1 MLNFHSLRV
10 ADVRRE
16 TEDSVSIALAVPTA
30 KIDAFRFQAGQ
41 FVTLRTRLNDEEVRR
56 AYSIHIAP
64 KEFEKT
70 QQIRVGIKRVQGGKF
85 SSWANAALH
94 VGDEIEVLP
103 PDGRFLVP
111 IDPTHAKRYVAFAGG
126 SGITPILSLMETIL
140 HSEPD
145 ARVTLVYGNRT
156 VSSIMFSE
164 NIEDLKNRFLNRFR
178 VLHVLSDEIQESA
191 LLSGLLNQEKCTA
204 LLQTLIA
211 AGDID
216 CALICGPEPMM
227 DAAEVALLGAGLAKE
242 KILIERFGVPM
253 PASVPTPVSQQG
265 LSAVALTIVADGKQR
280 RVALREGQAVLDAG
294 LAAGIALPYACKAG
308 VCCTC
313 KAKVLQGSVTMTR
326 NFTLTPA
333 EQAQG
338 FVLTCQA
345 QCQSGEVTVSYDE
358 R

>member
-16 TEDSVSIALAVPTA
+16 TEDSVSIALAVPA
-30 KIDAFRFQAGQ
+30 AQIDAFRFQAGQ
-41 FVTLRTRLNDEEVRR
+41 FVTLRTKINDEEVRR

-64 KEFEKT
+64 EQFDET
-70 QQIRVGIKRVQGGKF
+70 HQIRVGVKRVQGGKF
-85 SSWANAALH
+85 SSWANAALR
-94 VGDEIEVLP
+94 VGDEIDVLP
-103 PDGRFLVP
+103 PDGRFTVP
-111 IDPTHAKRYVAFAGG
+111 IDPARRKRYVAFAGG

-140 HSEPD
+140 RTEPD
-145 ARVTLVYGNRT
+145 AQFTLVYGNRT

-164 NIEDLKNRFLNRFR
+164 AIEDLKNRFLNR
-178 VLHVLSDEIQESA
+178 VCVVHVLSDEIQESP
-191 LLSGLLNQEKCTA
+191 LLSGLLNQEKCNA
-204 LLQTLIA
+204 LLETLIPVA
-211 AGDID
+211 DID

-227 DAAEVALLGAGLAKE
+227 DAAETALLAAGLAKE

-253 PASVPTPVSQQG
+253 PASAPMKASPHGQ
-265 LSAVALTIVADGKQR
+265 SATKLTIVADGKQR
-280 RVALREGQAVLDAG
+280 TVPLLEGQAVLDAG
-294 LAAGIALPYACKAG
+294 LAAGIPLPYACKAG
-308 VCCTC
+308 VCCSC
-313 KAKVLQGSVTMTR
+313 KAKLLHGKVSMTR

-345 QCQSGEVTVSYDE
+345 QCQSAEVTISYDE

>member
-16 TEDSVSIALAVPTA
+16 TIDSVSIALAVPEA
-30 KIDAFRFQAGQ
+30 HIGAFRFQAGQ
-41 FVTLRTRLNDEEVRR
+41 FVTLRTQLNGEEIRR

-64 KEFEKT
+64 VEFEKT
-70 QQIRVGIKRVQGGKF
+70 QQLRVGIKRVQGGKF
-85 SSWANAALH
+85 STWVNASLN
-94 VGDEIEVLP
+94 VGDAIEVLP
-103 PDGRFLVP
+103 PDGRFVVP
-111 IDPTHAKRYVAFAGG
+111 IDPSRAKRYVAFAGG

-140 HSEPD
+140 RSEPD
-145 ARVTLVYGNRT
+145 AQVTLVYGNRT

-164 NIEDLKNRFLNRFR
+164 SIEDQKNRFLDRFR
-178 VLHVLSDEIQESA
+178 VIHVLSDEIQESA
-191 LLSGLLNQEKCTA
+191 LLSGLLNQEKCA
-204 LLQTLIA
+204 DLLKTLIPV
-211 AGDID
+211 GEID

-227 DAAEVALLGAGLAKE
+227 DAAEAALLDAGLAKE

-253 PASVPTPVSQQG
+253 PASAPNAAAQQG
-265 LSAVALTIVADGKQR
+265 VSATQLTILADGKQR
-280 RVALREGQAVLDAG
+280 RVPLREGQAVLDAG
-294 LAAGIALPYACKAG
+294 LASGIPLPYACKAG

-313 KAKVLQGSVTMTR
+313 KAKVLHGTVTMTR
-326 NFTLTPA
+326 NFTLTEA

-345 QCQSGEVTVSYDE
+345 QCQSPEVTISYDE